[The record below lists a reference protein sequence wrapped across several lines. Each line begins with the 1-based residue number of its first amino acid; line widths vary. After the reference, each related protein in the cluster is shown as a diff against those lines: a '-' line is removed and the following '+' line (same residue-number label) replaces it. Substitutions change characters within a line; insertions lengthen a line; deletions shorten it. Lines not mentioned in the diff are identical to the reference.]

1 MRINLIAIGKKMP
14 DWISHGIEHYKK
26 QLPKN
31 YNFTITALESQNR
44 KSISAEN
51 TKNLEEKLILDAASG
66 STLLIAFDELGKQ
79 QSSKELSKSIEKWQL
94 EGESVA
100 MIIGGA
106 DGLSSELKQKC
117 NLIWSLSNLTL
128 THSMARLLLVE
139 QLYRGHSLMTNHP
152 YHRS

>member
-1 MRINLIAIGKKMP
+1 MKINLIAIGKKMP

-66 STLLIAFDELGKQ
+66 SSLLIAFDELGKQ

-139 QLYRGHSLMTNHP
+139 QLYRGHSLITNHP

>member
-1 MRINLIAIGKKMP
+1 MKINLIAVGKKMP

-94 EGESVA
+94 EGDSVA

-139 QLYRGHSLMTNHP
+139 QLYRGHSLLTNHP

>member
-1 MRINLIAIGKKMP
+1 MRINLIVIGKKMP

-51 TKNLEEKLILDAASG
+51 TKNLEEKLILEAASG
-66 STLLIAFDELGKQ
+66 SSLLIAFDELGKQ

>member
-51 TKNLEEKLILDAASG
+51 TKNLEEKLILNAASG

>member
-66 STLLIAFDELGKQ
+66 STLLIEFDEQGKQ

-100 MIIGGA
+100 MIIRGA

>member
-1 MRINLIAIGKKMP
+1 MKINLIAIGKKMP

-94 EGESVA
+94 EGDSVA

-128 THSMARLLLVE
+128 THSMARLVLVE

>member
-1 MRINLIAIGKKMP
+1 MKINLIAIGKKMP
-14 DWISHGIEHYKK
+14 DWISHGIEHYRK

-94 EGESVA
+94 EGDSVA

>member
-31 YNFTITALESQNR
+31 YNFTITALESQTR

-66 STLLIAFDELGKQ
+66 STILIAFDELGKQ

-94 EGESVA
+94 EGDSVA

>member
-1 MRINLIAIGKKMP
+1 MKINLIAIGKKMP

-94 EGESVA
+94 EGDSVA

-139 QLYRGHSLMTNHP
+139 QLYRGHSLLTNHP

>member
-31 YNFTITALESQNR
+31 YNFTITALESQTR

-66 STLLIAFDELGKQ
+66 SSLLIAFDELGKQ

>member
-1 MRINLIAIGKKMP
+1 MKINLIAIGKKMP
-14 DWISHGIEHYKK
+14 DWISHGIEHYRK

-66 STLLIAFDELGKQ
+66 STILIAFDELGKQ

-139 QLYRGHSLMTNHP
+139 QLYRGHSIMTNHP

>member
-66 STLLIAFDELGKQ
+66 SSLLIAFDERGKQ

-139 QLYRGHSLMTNHP
+139 QIYRGHSLMTNHP

>member
-1 MRINLIAIGKKMP
+1 MKINLIAIGKKMP

-31 YNFTITALESQNR
+31 YNFTITALESQTR

-94 EGESVA
+94 EGDSVA

-139 QLYRGHSLMTNHP
+139 QLYRGHSLITNHP

>member
-1 MRINLIAIGKKMP
+1 MKINLIAIGKKMP
-14 DWISHGIEHYKK
+14 DWISHGTEHYKK

>member
-44 KSISAEN
+44 KTISAEN

-66 STLLIAFDELGKQ
+66 SSLLIAFDELGKQ

-139 QLYRGHSLMTNHP
+139 QLYRGHSLITNHP

>member
-1 MRINLIAIGKKMP
+1 MKINLIAIGKKMP

-31 YNFTITALESQNR
+31 YNFTITALESQSR
-44 KSISAEN
+44 KSISTEN

-66 STLLIAFDELGKQ
+66 SNLLIAFDELGKLQ
-79 QSSKELSKSIEKWQL
+79 TSKELSKSIEKWQL
-94 EGESVA
+94 EGDSVA

-139 QLYRGHSLMTNHP
+139 QLYRGHSLLTNHP

>member
-1 MRINLIAIGKKMP
+1 
-14 DWISHGIEHYKK
+14 
-26 QLPKN
+26 
-31 YNFTITALESQNR
+31 
-44 KSISAEN
+44 
-51 TKNLEEKLILDAASG
+51 
-66 STLLIAFDELGKQ
+66 LIAFDERGKQ